1 MRIKGGQGWIPRV
14 INGSPYAANIKAPDF
29 RQGSFWFRVQSTNG
43 VSVRTG
49 PSSRSRS
56 IKSNDGVYFK
66 FECGEYLRA
75 SEVLTVHG
83 HADRGDGKCPNPSES
98 FAKLYRNKSS
108 RSALKEGPNLTAPG
122 EWVHVHCN
130 GELFLEECVNPP
142 SIKRDPQGWR
152 FDVAID
158 SGVKVR
164 KGPSFSAEATSIL
177 LRGDSVLVNEQ
188 VTVSGDEL
196 TWLRLK
202 DGRGWVH
209 CSDDNGTS
217 IMKAHETKKDVSR
230 PLISRLFN
238 SES

>member
-1 MRIKGGQGWIPRV
+1 M
-14 INGSPYAANIKAPDF
+14 NIKSPDF
-29 RQGSFWFRVQSTNG
+29 RHGSFWFRVQSTEG

-49 PSSRSRS
+49 PSSQSRS
-56 IKSNDGVYFK
+56 IKSNDGVYFI

-83 HADRGDGKCPNPSES
+83 HADVSLEGATCSNPSES

-108 RSALKEGPNLTAPG
+108 RSALTEGHNLTAPG

-130 GELFLEECVNPP
+130 GKLFLEECVDPP
-142 SIKRDPQGWR
+142 SIQRDPEGWR
-152 FDVAID
+152 FDVAVD

-164 KGPSFSAEATSIL
+164 KGPSFTAEATSIL

-188 VTVSGDEL
+188 VTVRGDGL

-209 CSDDNGTS
+209 CSDANGTS
-217 IMKAHETKKDVSR
+217 VMKAHETKKDVSR
-230 PLISRLFN
+230 PLMSRLFN
-238 SES
+238 SDS